1 MKAFTPLRYPGGKTK
16 FYPHIRALI
25 YENDLQ
31 GGIYI
36 EPFAGGAGLALSL
49 LMNEDVDQIVLNDLD
64 PAIYAFWKSVVGKA
78 DDFCELLERT
88 PVTTTEWENQR
99 AIYRAKD
106 ISNFLTLGFSA
117 FYLNRTNV
125 SGVLTGGMIGGKMQ
139 SGTYKLDSRFSK
151 KNLIEKI
158 QRIARYKNRIQLKN
172 QDAAFF
178 LSELRMQRLSDVFL
192 NIDPPYVEKGARL
205 YKNSFEIADHSGL
218 REIIAQLNYPWVV
231 TYDLCP
237 LVENLYKDYRR
248 ETLDVSYSV
257 RTARNAKEYIFFSH
271 DLKIPVQLPTEN
283 QSIYQR

>member
-1 MKAFTPLRYPGGKTK
+1 
-16 FYPHIRALI
+16 
-25 YENDLQ
+25 
-31 GGIYI
+31 
-36 EPFAGGAGLALSL
+36 
-49 LMNEDVDQIVLNDLD
+49 MNEDVDQIVLNDLD

>member
-1 MKAFTPLRYPGGKTK
+1 
-16 FYPHIRALI
+16 
-25 YENDLQ
+25 
-31 GGIYI
+31 
-36 EPFAGGAGLALSL
+36 
-49 LMNEDVDQIVLNDLD
+49 MNEDVDQIVLNDLD

-106 ISNFLTLGFSA
+106 TSNFLTLGFSA

-257 RTARNAKEYIFFSH
+257 RTTRNAKEYIFFSH

>member
-1 MKAFTPLRYPGGKTK
+1 MKTFTPLRYPGGKTK

>member
-1 MKAFTPLRYPGGKTK
+1 MKTFTPLRYPGGKTK

-237 LVENLYKDYRR
+237 LVEDLYKDYRR